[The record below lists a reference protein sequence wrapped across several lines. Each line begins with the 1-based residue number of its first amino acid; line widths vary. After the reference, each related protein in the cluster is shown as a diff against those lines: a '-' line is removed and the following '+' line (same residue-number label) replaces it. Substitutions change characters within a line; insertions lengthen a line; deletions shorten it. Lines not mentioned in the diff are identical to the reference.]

1 MAREAPPV
9 THAVPD
15 ASLVVKWHT
24 PDESGWD
31 HALTFY
37 QSLEAGAIH
46 LSAPEHLKVEVDLT
60 SLDESR
66 TARHVEEII
75 SSPFFAGLEGK
86 LASLRARRR

>member
-15 ASLVVKWHT
+15 ASLVVKWHI

-37 QSLEAGAIH
+37 QSLEAGAIQ
-46 LSAPEHLKVEVDLT
+46 S
-60 SLDESR
+60 
-66 TARHVEEII
+66 
-75 SSPFFAGLEGK
+75 G
-86 LASLRARRR
+86 ARRFPPGLARDGRGGA